1 MNGIFFNPKAE
12 FMLLNGAIVN
22 VCSSSVEHSLL
33 FYRPLT
39 NGSKLGTTGEE
50 GAALSGTG
58 GATRVLMTIS
68 LMKDLCVLKQWNGYK
83 MFGGLSFSV

>member
-22 VCSSSVEHSLL
+22 VCSPSVEHNLL

-50 GAALSGTG
+50 GAAVGNWGSHEG
-58 GATRVLMTIS
+58 S
-68 LMKDLCVLKQWNGYK
+68 YDN
-83 MFGGLSFSV
+83 

>member
-12 FMLLNGAIVN
+12 LLNGAIVN
-22 VCSSSVEHSLL
+22 VCSSSVGHTLL

-50 GAALSGTG
+50 GAELGEPRG
-58 GATRVLMTIS
+58 FL
-68 LMKDLCVLKQWNGYK
+68 
-83 MFGGLSFSV
+83 